1 MERIRKFF
9 SKRRAKRSSQA
20 IIQSQPEIEP
30 SPASP
35 QPPARPHP
43 GRQPSSTPFQQDDDQ
58 AITHAPEKIPEL
70 LWNRAYDELKTSE
83 DDEALVEAYEKI
95 LSSQLKEATVSTAAV
110 GENE

>member
-1 MERIRKFF
+1 MDRIRKFF

-58 AITHAPEKIPEL
+58 AITHAPEKIPEI

-83 DDEALVEAYEKI
+83 DDKALVEAYEKI
-95 LSSQLKEATVSTAAV
+95 LSSQLKEAALSPATV
-110 GENE
+110 GQND